1 MLSSITDFVWA
12 NILMYLLFAASFFF
26 MVYNRFFNLRI
37 LPHAFANFF
46 SSTSG
51 EQEKNATST
60 SKHEKHTISSAQ
72 ALFTSLGSAVG
83 TGSIAGVAIAIYYG
97 GPGAVLWMWIT
108 TLIISVSSLSEHILG
123 QLYKE
128 KIDKTHFIGGI
139 AYYIQKGLKSTFL
152 AYFAAITVTVT
163 YGLVFNT
170 VQANTIAVAFK
181 ESWHLNILITAVC
194 ITFFASVYMFSG
206 NHRIVRFSSR
216 IVPIMGMFYILTAIY
231 VVIAN
236 YKFVPSVF
244 GQIFYGAFDLK
255 EAGAG
260 VLGYGISHIITTGI
274 KRGMFA
280 TESGMGSAPNITASA
295 HVAHPVEQG
304 LMGMVGVLI
313 ISFII
318 CTSTAMIVLVSGVYE
333 SGNNVLGIQLVQR
346 ALAKNFGAVG
356 DDLIAIFIFMFA
368 FTSILGNYTYA
379 ENNIKFIT
387 KNKKFLLILKL
398 VAIVCVFVGSMAKLD
413 LVWNIADLAIAFL
426 VCINITTLLILSRQ
440 VRAVVKDYVMQ
451 RKKGI
456 KNPVFKKSDVP
467 LLKDNQKI
475 IW

>member
-1 MLSSITDFVWA
+1 MLSSITDFIWA
-12 NILMYLLFAASFFF
+12 NILMYFLFAASFFF

-37 LPHAFANFF
+37 LPHAFMAFF
-46 SSTSG
+46 SSMSDDNKKG
-51 EQEKNATST
+51 HHK
-60 SKHEKHTISSAQ
+60 ISSAQ

-97 GPGAVLWMWIT
+97 GPGAVLWMWLT

-128 KIDKTHFIGGI
+128 KAGVSYIGGI
-139 AYYIQKGLKSTFL
+139 AYYIQKGLKSSFL
-152 AYFAAITVTVT
+152 AYFAAVTVTIT

-170 VQANTIAVAFK
+170 VQANTIAVAFN
-181 ESWHLNILITAVC
+181 ESWNFSILITAAF
-194 ITFFASVYMFSG
+194 ITIFAAVYMFSG
-206 NHRIVRFSSR
+206 NHRIVRFSSK
-216 IVPIMGMFYILTAIY
+216 IVPIMGILYILTAVYI
-231 VVIAN
+231 VVVN
-236 YKFVPSVF
+236 FDTLPSVF
-244 GQIFYGAFDLK
+244 SQIFYGAFGLK

-295 HVAHPVEQG
+295 DVLHPVEQG
-304 LMGMVGVLI
+304 LMGMIGVLI
-313 ISFII
+313 ISFVI
-318 CTSTAMIVLVSGVYE
+318 CTSTAMIVLVSGVYQTD
-333 SGNNVLGIQLVQR
+333 SNVLGIQLVQR
-346 ALAKNFGAVG
+346 ALSVNFGSIG

-387 KNKKFLLILKL
+387 KNKSFLLILKL
-398 VAIVCVFVGSMAKLD
+398 VAIGCVFIGSMAKLD
-413 LVWNIADLAIAFL
+413 LVWNIADLAIAVL
-426 VCINITTLLILSRQ
+426 VCINISTLLILSKQ
-440 VRAVVKDYVMQ
+440 VRAVIKDYVIQ

-456 KNPVFKKSDVP
+456 KAPIFKKANVP
-467 LLKDNQKI
+467 LLKDNSKI